1 MKLLQLISIG
11 VLLLTACSSPKKYSY
26 HFDRYDYNIGRKG
39 EVVSVELPPVSSPI
53 VITKDDLLSAD
64 TKHEPAVIQ
73 KEITKSDVKAAREAY
88 KAMSKDER
96 KAFRKAV
103 VSELKQIQKLKKTDD
118 IKKADGIES
127 VKATEQFD
135 LFSGLAIIFGG
146 AGIVLITLANISNA
160 FWIAGAIC
168 LVVGAAFFV
177 KWVSDG
183 NG

>member
-1 MKLLQLISIG
+1 MKFLQLISLV
-11 VLLLTACSSPKKYSY
+11 VLLLTACSSPKQYSY
-26 HFDRYDYNIGRKG
+26 HFDRYDYNSGRKS
-39 EVVSVELPPVSSPI
+39 EPVVVELPDVSSPI
-53 VITKDDLLSAD
+53 VISKDDALTAD
-64 TKHEPAVIQ
+64 LKNEPAIIK
-73 KEITKSDVKAAREAY
+73 KEISQSDFKAAREAY

-103 VSELKQIQKLKKTDD
+103 VSELKEIKKVKKTTDL
-118 IKKADGIES
+118 KTADGVES

-146 AGIVLITLANISNA
+146 AGIVLITLANISNV
-160 FWIAGAIC
+160 FWIVGAIS
-168 LVVGAAFFV
+168 LVVGAVFFV